1 MNPAPFLSLADLPT
15 GTHAVLRRIHSAEAR
30 MALLNMG
37 VMPGDMLELTD
48 RILGGCPIAFRVR
61 STKIA
66 LRRRHAESVEV
77 ERIAPVR

>member
-1 MNPAPFLSLADLPT
+1 
-15 GTHAVLRRIHSAEAR
+15 

-37 VMPGDMLELTD
+37 VMPGDVLELTD

-66 LRRRHAESVEV
+66 LRRNHAESVEV
-77 ERIAPVR
+77 ELVAPAR